1 MNKYLLFLLLGF
13 SYTYA
18 QQSVNSSGG
27 EGTGTGGNFSFSV
40 GQLDYVSA
48 SGSNGSVSQGVQQP
62 FEIFV
67 LGTDEIPEI
76 SLELSIYPNPTT
88 DVLFIKNKNTR
99 LEFNYQLFDITG
111 KLIASS
117 SKMVQVDQI
126 DMTSLV
132 SGTYLLHIQ
141 ANNNSTKSF
150 KIIKK

>member
-1 MNKYLLFLLLGF
+1 MKKYLLFLLLGF

-48 SGSNGSVSQGVQQP
+48 TGSNGSVSQGVQQP

-88 DVLFIKNKNTR
+88 DVVFIRNENSNI
-99 LEFNYQLFDITG
+99 EFNYQLFEITG

-126 DMTSLV
+126 DMTSFKTGAYILF
-132 SGTYLLHIQ
+132 IQ
-141 ANNNSTKSF
+141 SNTNITKSF

>member
-48 SGSNGSVSQGVQQP
+48 TGSNGSVSQGVQQP

-88 DVLFIKNKNTR
+88 DVLFVKNENSDIK
-99 LEFNYQLFDITG
+99 FNYQLFDIAG
-111 KLIASS
+111 KTMASS
-117 SKMVQVDQI
+117 PKMVQVDQI

-141 ANNNSTKSF
+141 TNNNLTKSF